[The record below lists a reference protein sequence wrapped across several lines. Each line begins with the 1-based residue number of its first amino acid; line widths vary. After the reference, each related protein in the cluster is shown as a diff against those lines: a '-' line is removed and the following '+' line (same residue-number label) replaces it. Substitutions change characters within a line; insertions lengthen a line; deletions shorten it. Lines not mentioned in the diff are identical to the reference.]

1 MTDLEDLGLF
11 PLPAVLLP
19 GERIPL
25 HLFEPRYRTLFADCV
40 LAERPFVLVLGS
52 DEGTAGVGCAARFD
66 TLVRRFA
73 DGRMNVLVSGAAPVE
88 IVDATDGRPY
98 ASAHVRRLE
107 DEAAPADAELADA
120 ALGLYRRL
128 AEQVTGAAKDPE
140 APPGVPLSYAI
151 AGAIELEAPAKQRLL
166 ESRREDERLRLVH
179 GILSEAVEG
188 IDRSRIAADRAQ
200 RNGRVTLT

>member
-1 MTDLEDLGLF
+1 VTDLEDLGLF
-11 PLPAVLLP
+11 PLPVVLLP

-98 ASAHVRRLE
+98 ASAQVRRLD

-128 AEQVTGAAKDPE
+128 SEQVTGAAKDPE

-151 AGAIELEAPAKQRLL
+151 AGAIELEAPVKQRLL
-166 ESRREDERLRLVH
+166 EARREDERLRLVH
-179 GILSEAVEG
+179 GILAEAVEG

>member
-1 MTDLEDLGLF
+1 VTGLEDLGLF
-11 PLPAVLLP
+11 PLPVVLLP

-40 LAERPFVLVLGS
+40 LAERPFVLVLGT

-88 IVDATDGRPY
+88 IVDETEGRPY
-98 ASAHVRRLE
+98 RSARVRRLE
-107 DEAAPADAELADA
+107 DEQATVDDGLADA

-128 AEQVTGAAKDPE
+128 AEQVTGAPKDPE
-140 APPGVPLSYAI
+140 APPGVPLSYAV
-151 AGAIELEAPAKQRLL
+151 AGAIELEAAVKQRLL
-166 ESRREDERLRLVH
+166 ETRREDERLQLVH
-179 GILSEAVEG
+179 GILTEAVQG
-188 IDRSRIAADRAQ
+188 IDRSRVAADRAQ